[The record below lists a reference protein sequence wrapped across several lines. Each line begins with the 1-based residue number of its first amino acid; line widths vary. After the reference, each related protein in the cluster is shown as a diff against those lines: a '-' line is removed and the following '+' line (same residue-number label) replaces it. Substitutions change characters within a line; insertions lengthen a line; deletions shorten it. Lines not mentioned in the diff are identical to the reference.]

1 MAYTD
6 PLSGPFA
13 QVGDANLKQMQY
25 IIDFIN
31 AKGGA
36 LGKKFE
42 LVPFDNKS
50 QPSDALIALKSAT
63 DQNMPFIM
71 QCSGS
76 NIAAALIDGV
86 NKHNDRNPDNR
97 IIYLNCGAVATEL
110 TNEQCSFW
118 HFRFDLH
125 VGMKAEVMVRALP
138 KETKKV
144 YLINQDYLFGQSVQR
159 EVKNFLAKLRPDVQ
173 VVGDELIP
181 LGKVKDFSPYIT
193 KINASGAQAL
203 LTGNWGP
210 DMNLLIKAGVD
221 AGADLRYYTFYA
233 HLAGGPTAIGV
244 GGDNRVLAV
253 MSFSENVA
261 PEIGNKEA
269 EAFTKGFREKHKF
282 DFSAAGFRTIFE
294 YLQASREQGR
304 RGRCDQDR
312 HRAGGSH
319 GQGLP
324 RLRDEDAQGRPP
336 DHQRVLRRYLQEGR
350 EVRRRRHRPRLGDLG
365 DHSGQGRRPAQYLQD
380 EASDRVVN
388 DQRPLSPGERASPAG
403 GRGAMEVFVVSL
415 LNGLV
420 YGMLLFMLAS
430 GLTLILSHDGRAQF
444 RPCQRLHAG
453 RLLRLHDQPLYRL
466 LAGAG
471 RGAAAVRADRRGHRD
486 ARACGASIA
495 TATSPSCCS
504 PSALR

>member
-1 MAYTD
+1 MRVRNGISILFGLVLAIAVGSVASAQQTIKVAYTD

-76 NIAAALIDGV
+76 NIAAALIDAV

-97 IIYLNCGAVATEL
+97 IIYLNCGAVAPEL

-125 VGMKAEVMVRALP
+125 AAMKAEVMVRALP
-138 KETKKV
+138 KETTKV

-181 LGKVKDFSPYIT
+181 LGKIKDFSPYIT
-193 KINASGAQAL
+193 KIKASGAQAL
-203 LTGNWGP
+203 MTGNWGP

-221 AGADLRYYTFYA
+221 ACADLRYYTFYA
-233 HLAGGPTAIGV
+233 HLAGGPTAIGA
-244 GGDNRVLAV
+244 GGENRVLSV
-253 MSFSENVA
+253 MPFSENVA
-261 PEIGNKEA
+261 PETGNAEA
-269 EAFTKGFREKHKF
+269 EAFIKGFRDKHKF
-282 DFSAAGFRTIFE
+282 EFTSAGYRTIFE
-294 YLQASREQGR
+294 YLQAAVNK
-304 RGRCDQDR
+304 
-312 HRAGGSH
+312 AGAV
-319 GQGLP
+319 
-324 RLRDEDAQGRPP
+324 DATKIAYALEGMSIKDFLGFETTMRKA
-336 DHQRVLRRYLQEGR
+336 DHQLIGEYFVGLFKKGVKYDAENTGFGWATEVTVLAK
-350 EVRRRRHRPRLGDLG
+350 D
-365 DHSGQGRRPAQYLQD
+365 
-380 EASDRVVN
+380 
-388 DQRPLSPGERASPAG
+388 
-403 GRGAMEVFVVSL
+403 
-415 LNGLV
+415 
-420 YGMLLFMLAS
+420 
-430 GLTLILSHDGRAQF
+430 I
-444 RPCQRLHAG
+444 
-453 RLLRLHDQPLYRL
+453 DQPNTCKMKR
-466 LAGAG
+466 
-471 RGAAAVRADRRGHRD
+471 
-486 ARACGASIA
+486 
-495 TATSPSCCS
+495 P
-504 PSALR
+504 

>member
-1 MAYTD
+1 MRPGNWLTAFFGIVLAIGCASQASAQQTIKVAYTD

-25 IIDFIN
+25 IIDYIN

-86 NKHNDRNPDNR
+86 NKHNERNPDNR

-125 VGMKAEVMVRALP
+125 VGMKAEVMVRSLP

-159 EVKNFLAKLRPDVQ
+159 EVKNYLAKLRPDVQ

-181 LGKVKDFSPYIT
+181 LGKVKDFSPYVT
-193 KINASGAQAL
+193 KIKASGAQAL

-210 DMNLLIKAGVD
+210 DMTLLIKSGMD
-221 AGADLRYYTFYA
+221 SGLDIRYYTMYA
-233 HLAGGPTAIGV
+233 HLGGGATAIGPAGNGKV
-244 GGDNRVLAV
+244 RSVMAFHENIAV
-253 MSFSENVA
+253 ETGKTDT
-261 PEIGNKEA
+261 EGW
-269 EAFTKGFREKHKF
+269 TRQFRSQHDF
-282 DFSAAGFRTIFE
+282 DFYAAGFRTIFE
-294 YLQASREQGR
+294 FLQAAMNK
-304 RGRCDQDR
+304 
-312 HRAGGSH
+312 AGSTDPAKFAAALE
-319 GQGLP
+319 GLSITDMLGHQVTM
-324 RLRDEDAQGRPP
+324 RKA
-336 DHQRVLRRYLQEGR
+336 DHQILSEYFVGVFTKGVKYDSEKTG
-350 EVRRRRHRPRLGDLG
+350 LGWKTETTVQPKDL
-365 DHSGQGRRPAQYLQD
+365 DQPNTCNMKRPA
-380 EASDRVVN
+380 A
-388 DQRPLSPGERASPAG
+388 
-403 GRGAMEVFVVSL
+403 
-415 LNGLV
+415 
-420 YGMLLFMLAS
+420 
-430 GLTLILSHDGRAQF
+430 
-444 RPCQRLHAG
+444 
-453 RLLRLHDQPLYRL
+453 
-466 LAGAG
+466 
-471 RGAAAVRADRRGHRD
+471 
-486 ARACGASIA
+486 
-495 TATSPSCCS
+495 
-504 PSALR
+504 

>member
-1 MAYTD
+1 MLQGKWLAVFSGIVLAIANCGYASAQATIKVAYTD

-25 IIDFIN
+25 IIDYIN
-31 AKGGA
+31 SKGGA

-86 NKHNDRNPDNR
+86 NKNNERNPDNR
-97 IIYLNCGAVATEL
+97 IIYLNCGAVAPEL

-125 VGMKAEVMVRALP
+125 AGMKAEVMVRALP
-138 KETKKV
+138 KDTTKV

-159 EVKNFLAKLRPDVQ
+159 DVKASLAKIRPDVQ

-181 LGKVKDFSPYIT
+181 LGKVKDFAPYIT
-193 KINASGAQAL
+193 KIKASGAQAL

-221 AGADLRYYTFYA
+221 AGADLHYYTFYA
-233 HLAGGPTAIGV
+233 HLAGGPTAIGA

-253 MSFSENVA
+253 MSFGENVA
-261 PEIGNKEA
+261 PAIGNKEA
-269 EAFTKGFREKHKF
+269 EAFAEGFREKHKF

-294 YLQASREQGR
+294 YLQAAVNK
-304 RGRCDQDR
+304 
-312 HRAGGSH
+312 AGSV
-319 GQGLP
+319 
-324 RLRDEDAQGRPP
+324 DA
-336 DHQRVLRRYLQEGR
+336 
-350 EVRRRRHRPRLGDLG
+350 
-365 DHSGQGRRPAQYLQD
+365 
-380 EASDRVVN
+380 
-388 DQRPLSPGERASPAG
+388 
-403 GRGAMEVFVVSL
+403 
-415 LNGLV
+415 
-420 YGMLLFMLAS
+420 
-430 GLTLILSHDGRAQF
+430 TK
-444 RPCQRLHAG
+444 
-453 RLLRLHDQPLYRL
+453 
-466 LAGAG
+466 
-471 RGAAAVRADRRGHRD
+471 
-486 ARACGASIA
+486 IA
-495 TATSPSCCS
+495 TAMEDLSLKDFLGFDTKMRKDDHQIISEYFVGTFKKGVKYDAEGTGLGWENTATILAKDIDQPNTCKMKRPSG
-504 PSALR
+504 A